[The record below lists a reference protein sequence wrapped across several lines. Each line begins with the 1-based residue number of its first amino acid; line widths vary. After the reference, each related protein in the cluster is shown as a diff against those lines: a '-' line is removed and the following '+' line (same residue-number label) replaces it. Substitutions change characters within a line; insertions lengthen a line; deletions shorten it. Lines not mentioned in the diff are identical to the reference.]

1 MMTYCHERAASHLG
15 IAKTKD
21 ALFKTFYWPN
31 CYREVEAF
39 VKSCDLCQRVGKP
52 QDKKKAPLKLV
63 PVITEIFSKI
73 NVDAVGP
80 LPVTPSGNKYLIT
93 AVCMSSKYPDAIPV
107 ENLKSTSIIDA
118 LLQVFSRMGFP
129 KELQTDQGTSFTSAL
144 TTEFLERFGIK
155 VVRSS
160 VYHPQ
165 SNPVERMHRTLK
177 RILRVLCLES
187 GPDWEKILPQALFA
201 LRTVTHDSTGFTPA
215 ELVHGRNLKTPVMLL
230 YDKLTEEDQEEDCV
244 VNYVFELMNRMEK
257 CQELA
262 IRNMEHVKEKK
273 LWYDKKSVERQFKPG
288 DLVLVVAS
296 SRPTKLSVHWIGPG
310 ETEDEEE
317 IPVLECVDKSK
328 GSKLCELLEETRL
341 KSKLSEAQQNQ
352 LEKLLN
358 HYSELFSNEPGC
370 TDLAKH
376 DIGLEEDKPIIGKP
390 YRMSPRQT
398 EILKAEV
405 NKMLELNV
413 IERGDS
419 DFTSP
424 LILVEVPGKDPRPC
438 IDYRRLNKVTRT
450 QYFPIPNIEELIEKV
465 SSAKYIS
472 VLDLTRGYWQIP
484 LSKQKPRDMLPL

>member
-1 MMTYCHERAASHLG
+1 MLKPYFKRVEHL
-15 IAKTKD
+15 
-21 ALFKTFYWPN
+21 
-31 CYREVEAF
+31 
-39 VKSCDLCQRVGKP
+39 
-52 QDKKKAPLKLV
+52 
-63 PVITEIFSKI
+63 
-73 NVDAVGP
+73 
-80 LPVTPSGNKYLIT
+80 
-93 AVCMSSKYPDAIPV
+93 
-107 ENLKSTSIIDA
+107 NL
-118 LLQVFSRMGFP
+118 
-129 KELQTDQGTSFTSAL
+129 
-144 TTEFLERFGIK
+144 
-155 VVRSS
+155 
-160 VYHPQ
+160 
-165 SNPVERMHRTLK
+165 
-177 RILRVLCLES
+177 
-187 GPDWEKILPQALFA
+187 
-201 LRTVTHDSTGFTPA
+201 
-215 ELVHGRNLKTPVMLL
+215 
-230 YDKLTEEDQEEDCV
+230 
-244 VNYVFELMNRMEK
+244 
-257 CQELA
+257 
-262 IRNMEHVKEKK
+262 
-273 LWYDKKSVERQFKPG
+273 
-288 DLVLVVAS
+288 LVLV
-296 SRPTKLSVHWIGPG
+296 

-328 GSKLCELLEETRL
+328 GSNLCELLEETRL

-376 DIGLEEDKPIIGKP
+376 DIELEEDKPIIAKP

-472 VLDLTRGYWQIP
+472 ILDLTRGYWQIP
-484 LSKQKPRDMLPL
+484 LSKHKPRDMLPL

>member
-1 MMTYCHERAASHLG
+1 MLKPYFKRVEHLN
-15 IAKTKD
+15 
-21 ALFKTFYWPN
+21 L
-31 CYREVEAF
+31 
-39 VKSCDLCQRVGKP
+39 
-52 QDKKKAPLKLV
+52 LV
-63 PVITEIFSKI
+63 I
-73 NVDAVGP
+73 
-80 LPVTPSGNKYLIT
+80 
-93 AVCMSSKYPDAIPV
+93 
-107 ENLKSTSIIDA
+107 
-118 LLQVFSRMGFP
+118 
-129 KELQTDQGTSFTSAL
+129 
-144 TTEFLERFGIK
+144 
-155 VVRSS
+155 
-160 VYHPQ
+160 
-165 SNPVERMHRTLK
+165 
-177 RILRVLCLES
+177 
-187 GPDWEKILPQALFA
+187 
-201 LRTVTHDSTGFTPA
+201 
-215 ELVHGRNLKTPVMLL
+215 
-230 YDKLTEEDQEEDCV
+230 
-244 VNYVFELMNRMEK
+244 
-257 CQELA
+257 
-262 IRNMEHVKEKK
+262 
-273 LWYDKKSVERQFKPG
+273 
-288 DLVLVVAS
+288 
-296 SRPTKLSVHWIGPG
+296 G

-376 DIGLEEDKPIIGKP
+376 DIELEEDKPIIAKP

-438 IDYRRLNKVTRT
+438 IVYRRLNKVTRT

-484 LSKQKPRDMLPL
+484 LSKQAQRYAAFVTSFGTFRPLRLPFGLKNAPYDFSRLMASLLRDCEEFAVPYLDDVAIFSNTWEDHVKHLEEIFVKMKTAKLHLKPSKCQFAREHVKYLGHIVGQGQRKPGELKIQAVKEFPRPQNKTQIRSFLGLAGYYRRYIPDFSVIAAPLTDLLKGKYVKSSVNGPLLVKTPLKN